1 MVPSSFPSHSGTSNA
16 SLCSNGNSSPGRNLQ
31 PTLAFIGEAPGR
43 NEIAKQE
50 VFIGVSGQLLNAV
63 LDAYGVRREDVFLGN
78 ATLCHYPDSMK
89 SKKGGVPE
97 EAIVACRPRL
107 MEELTLAGVD
117 TVVPMGNSAVT
128 AVVPD
133 LAKRSGITKL
143 RVGRPKTLQHG
154 PTSLLVVPTFHPAAC
169 LRRQEQFPQML
180 TDIGKAVS
188 TMNLP
193 DLWYEPQ
200 IEVINASDPDALD
213 ILAEM
218 HVPKDNLIF
227 LDIET
232 SREKD
237 ISYGNIHMN
246 RVLCVGIGPEDSDIV
261 YVFTE
266 ECFKNPLFRVEFI
279 KMLEACKIGAQ
290 NGKFDLGALRAYL
303 GYPDFEGPKL
313 SEDTMLQSYALHEYA
328 GVHGLEYMGM
338 ELLGTDD
345 WKHVIHPYLK
355 GPTGKGPTDYAN
367 IPPDILHKY
376 NAFDVH
382 ATRLLHRYFDREID
396 ARGLRKAYE
405 FMLRVS
411 NMLQF
416 VEPRGLGFDRE
427 YSQELADQYAEE
439 RKDLE
444 RGLPTV
450 CDPEAK
456 GKHLRVP
463 HKLNVDSPDQVHK
476 YFKDAGIDL
485 DDTEADTLRPTYRGP
500 GLSDEVRA
508 TTQLILDIRAITKMD
523 GTFVTGLR
531 KRTTSEGT
539 VHPSFLI
546 HGTTSGRLSARN
558 PNSQNIPRA
567 EQIKRQFVAR
577 SVDRTLVGVDMSQA
591 ELRVLTW
598 LAREELTR
606 DIFNDPTRDL
616 FVELC
621 RSMFP
626 DRYPATLTD
635 KEVKKLS
642 SHESPGEPSI
652 RTLVKTFAYGIAYGR
667 TAAGIA
673 ADPQFNMDVRV
684 AQKHMKVFEKTIPN
698 IIAFLEEAADQA
710 CRGEALIT
718 PFGRQRRFFLV
729 TPQNRH
735 AVRNEAKSFYAQSIA
750 SDIVLEAACRLT
762 QQHHIFIVNLVH
774 DAIYADVLKED
785 AEKVRDLIARTMI
798 EVAEEVTEGY
808 VKFAAEGKIGRSWA
822 DV

>member
-1 MVPSSFPSHSGTSNA
+1 V
-16 SLCSNGNSSPGRNLQ
+16 
-31 PTLAFIGEAPGR
+31 LAFVGEAPGR

-50 VFIGVSGQLLNAV
+50 VFIGASGQLLNAV
-63 LDAYGVRREDVFLGN
+63 LDSYNVKREEVFLGN
-78 ATLCHYPDSMK
+78 ATLCHYPDSFK
-89 SKKGGVPE
+89 ELPE
-97 EAIVACRPRL
+97 EAIAACRPRL
-107 MEELTLAGVD
+107 MEELSLAGVT
-117 TVVPMGNSAVT
+117 TVVPMGNSAAK
-128 AVVPD
+128 AVAPD
-133 LAKRSGITKL
+133 LAKKSGITKL
-143 RVGRPKTLQHG
+143 RVGRPKTLAL
-154 PTSLLVVPTFHPAAC
+154 PTGSLLVVPTFHPAAC

-188 TMNLP
+188 SANLP
-193 DLWYEPQ
+193 DLWYEPDIHVIGKRDAFNTI
-200 IEVINASDPDALD
+200 IELTSPGL
-213 ILAEM
+213 LA
-218 HVPKDNLIF
+218 F

-237 ISYGNIHMN
+237 ISYGNVHMN
-246 RVLCVGIGPEDSDIV
+246 RVLCVGIGIENTDSV
-261 YVFTE
+261 FVFTE
-266 ECFKNPLFRVEFI
+266 ECFEDPIFRGQF
-279 KMLEACKIGAQ
+279 MHFLETNKIGAQ

-303 GYPDFEGPKL
+303 GYPDFKGPRL
-313 SEDTMLQSYALHEYA
+313 AEDTMLQSYALHEYA

-338 ELLGTDD
+338 ELLGTPD
-345 WKHVIHPYLK
+345 WKHDIQPYLK
-355 GPTGKGPTDYAN
+355 GPDGKQPIDYAN
-367 IPPDILHKY
+367 IPRDILYKY

-382 ATRLLHRYFDREID
+382 ATRLLHNYFDREITERGVRD
-396 ARGLRKAYE
+396 AYR

-411 NMLQF
+411 NMLQY
-416 VEPRGLGFDRE
+416 VEPRGLGFDIP
-427 YSQELADQYAEE
+427 YSQELADRLQGE
-439 RKDLE
+439 REDLS

-456 GKHLRVP
+456 GRHLRIP
-463 HKLNVDSPDQVHK
+463 HKLNVDSPDQVSK
-476 YFKDAGIDL
+476 YFKDHGVEL
-485 DDTEADTLRPTYRGP
+485 ENTEADTLKLLLDDPRV
-500 GLSDEVRA
+500 SEEVKA
-508 TTQLILDIRAITKMD
+508 TTQLALDIRAITKMD

-531 KRTTSEGT
+531 KRTTAEGT

-567 EQIKRQFVAR
+567 EQIKRQFIAR
-577 SVDRTLVGVDMSQA
+577 SEERTLVGVDMSQA

-598 LAREELTR
+598 LAKEELTR
-606 DIFNDPTRDL
+606 DIFNDPSRDL

-626 DRYPATLTD
+626 DRYPSTLSD
-635 KEVKKLS
+635 RQVKKLS
-642 SHESPGEPSI
+642 SHEAPGEPSI

-673 ADPQFNMDVRV
+673 ADPQFAMDVRV

-698 IIAFLEEAADQA
+698 IIAFLEGAADQA

-729 TPQNRH
+729 TPQNKH

-762 QQHHIFIVNLVH
+762 KQHHVFIVNLVH
-774 DAIYADVLKED
+774 DAIYADVPKED
-785 AEKVRDLIARTMI
+785 AIPTRDLIARTMI
-798 EVAEEVTEGY
+798 EVAEEITGGY

>member
-1 MVPSSFPSHSGTSNA
+1 LVPSSFPRVSRDADSTVSLDDTVPDSGN
-16 SLCSNGNSSPGRNLQ
+16 NR

-50 VFIGVSGQLLNAV
+50 VFIGASGQLLNAV
-63 LDAYGVRREDVFLGN
+63 LDAYGVQREDVFLGN

-89 SKKGGVPE
+89 NLPD
-97 EAIVACRPRL
+97 EAIAACRPRL
-107 MEELTLAGVD
+107 MEELTTAQV
-117 TVVPMGNSAVT
+117 TTIVPMGNSAVK

-143 RVGRPKTLQHG
+143 RVGRPKVLQHG

-188 TMNLP
+188 AANLP

-200 IEVINASDPDALD
+200 IEVINESDPAALD
-213 ILAEM
+213 ILAKM
-218 HVPKDNLIF
+218 HVSEDNLVF

-246 RVLCVGIGPEDSDIV
+246 RVLCVGIGPVDSDIV

-266 ECFKNPLFRVEFI
+266 ECFRNPLFRVEFI

-411 NMLQF
+411 NMLQY
-416 VEPRGLGFDRE
+416 VEPRGLGFDIP
-427 YSQELADQYAEE
+427 YSQSLADQYAEE

-463 HKLNVDSPDQVHK
+463 HKLNVDSPDQVNK
-476 YFKDAGIDL
+476 YFRDHGVEL
-485 DDTEADTLRPTYRGP
+485 DNTEADTLKELLQMP
-500 GLSDEVRA
+500 GMSENVRA

-531 KRTTSEGT
+531 KKVTAEGT

-567 EQIKRQFVAR
+567 EQIKRQFIAR
-577 SVDRTLVGVDMSQA
+577 SPERTLVGVDMSQA

-598 LAREELTR
+598 LAKEELTR

-673 ADPQFNMDVRV
+673 ADPQFAMDVQV

-698 IIAFLEEAADQA
+698 IIAFLEGAADQA
-710 CRGEALIT
+710 CRGEPLIT

-762 QQHHIFIVNLVH
+762 QQHRIFVVNLVH
-774 DAIYADVLKED
+774 DAVYCDVPKTEAED
-785 AEKVRDLIARTMI
+785 VAELVSNTMI
-798 EVAEEVTEGY
+798 QVGEEVTEGY
-808 VKFAAEGKIGRSWA
+808 VKFATDKKIGRSWA

>member
-1 MVPSSFPSHSGTSNA
+1 MVPSSFPRIARDDSSTVP
-16 SLCSNGNSSPGRNLQ
+16 GNTDGSSR
-31 PTLAFIGEAPGR
+31 PTLAFVGEAPGR

-143 RVGRPKTLQHG
+143 RVGRPKVLQHG

-200 IEVINASDPDALD
+200 IEIINASDPDALD

-355 GPTGKGPTDYAN
+355 GSTGKGPTDYAN

-416 VEPRGLGFDRE
+416 VEPRGLGFDSE

-456 GKHLRVP
+456 GKHLRIP

-485 DDTEADTLRPTYRGP
+485 DDTEADTLKTLLGEPTARVP
-500 GLSDEVRA
+500 DEVKA

-531 KRTTSEGT
+531 KKTTPEGT

-567 EQIKRQFVAR
+567 EQIKRQFIAR
-577 SVDRTLVGVDMSQA
+577 DEDRILVGVDMSQA

-598 LAREELTR
+598 LAKEELTR
-606 DIFNDPTRDL
+606 DIFNNPQRDL

-626 DRYPATLTD
+626 DHYPTTLSD
-635 KEVKKLS
+635 MEVKKLS
-642 SHESPGEPSI
+642 SHESRGEPSI

-673 ADPQFNMDVRV
+673 GDPQFNMDVRV

>member
-1 MVPSSFPSHSGTSNA
+1 MVPSSFPRVSRDA
-16 SLCSNGNSSPGRNLQ
+16 SSTIPGNTGGSSR
-31 PTLAFIGEAPGR
+31 PTLAFVGEAPGR

-63 LDAYGVRREDVFLGN
+63 LDTYNVKREEVFLGN

-97 EAIVACRPRL
+97 KAIAACRPRL

-117 TVVPMGNSAVT
+117 TVVPMGNSAVK

-188 TMNLP
+188 SANLP

-200 IEVINASDPDALD
+200 IEIINESDPDALD

-218 HVPKDNLIF
+218 HVSKDNLIF

-246 RVLCVGIGPEDSDIV
+246 RVLCVGIGPGDSDIV

-382 ATRLLHRYFDREID
+382 ATRLLYRYFDREID

-411 NMLQF
+411 NMLQY
-416 VEPRGLGFDRE
+416 VEPRGLGFDSA
-427 YSQELADQYAEE
+427 YSQELADHYAEE

-463 HKLNVDSPDQVHK
+463 HKLNVDSPDQVQK
-476 YFKDAGIDL
+476 YYHDQGVDL
-485 DDTEADTLRPTYRGP
+485 DNTEADTLIALRDSRI
-500 GLSDEVRA
+500 LRESVQ
-508 TTQLILDIRAITKMD
+508 TTTGLILDIRAITKMD

-531 KRTTSEGT
+531 KRTTPEGT

-567 EQIKRQFVAR
+567 EQIKRQFISR
-577 SVDRTLVGVDMSQA
+577 REGRILVGVDMSQA

-598 LAREELTR
+598 LAKEELTR

-642 SHESPGEPSI
+642 SAEKPGEPSI

-673 ADPQFNMDVRV
+673 ADPQFAMDVRV

-698 IIAFLEEAADQA
+698 IIAFLEGAADQA
-710 CRGEALIT
+710 CRGEPLIT

-762 QQHHIFIVNLVH
+762 QQHHVFIVNLVH
-774 DAIYADVLKED
+774 DAIYADVPKEE
-785 AEKVRDLIARTMI
+785 AIPTRDLIARTMI

>member
-1 MVPSSFPSHSGTSNA
+1 MVPSSFPRVARDDSSTVP
-16 SLCSNGNSSPGRNLQ
+16 GNTGDSSR
-31 PTLAFIGEAPGR
+31 PTLAFVGEAPGR

-63 LDAYGVRREDVFLGN
+63 LDAYGVQREDVFLGN

-97 EAIVACRPRL
+97 EAIAACRPRL

-117 TVVPMGNSAVT
+117 TVVPMGNSAVK

-188 TMNLP
+188 SANLP

-200 IEVINASDPDALD
+200 IEIINASDPDALD

-355 GPTGKGPTDYAN
+355 GSTGKGPTDYAN

-411 NMLQF
+411 NMLQY
-416 VEPRGLGFDRE
+416 VEPRGLGFDSE
-427 YSQELADQYAEE
+427 YSQELADHYAEE

-456 GKHLRVP
+456 GKHLRIP
-463 HKLNVDSPDQVHK
+463 HKLNVDHPIRSRSTTRRRD
-476 YFKDAGIDL
+476 
-485 DDTEADTLRPTYRGP
+485 RP
-500 GLSDEVRA
+500 
-508 TTQLILDIRAITKMD
+508 
-523 GTFVTGLR
+523 
-531 KRTTSEGT
+531 
-539 VHPSFLI
+539 
-546 HGTTSGRLSARN
+546 
-558 PNSQNIPRA
+558 
-567 EQIKRQFVAR
+567 
-577 SVDRTLVGVDMSQA
+577 
-591 ELRVLTW
+591 
-598 LAREELTR
+598 
-606 DIFNDPTRDL
+606 
-616 FVELC
+616 
-621 RSMFP
+621 
-626 DRYPATLTD
+626 
-635 KEVKKLS
+635 
-642 SHESPGEPSI
+642 
-652 RTLVKTFAYGIAYGR
+652 
-667 TAAGIA
+667 
-673 ADPQFNMDVRV
+673 
-684 AQKHMKVFEKTIPN
+684 
-698 IIAFLEEAADQA
+698 
-710 CRGEALIT
+710 
-718 PFGRQRRFFLV
+718 
-729 TPQNRH
+729 
-735 AVRNEAKSFYAQSIA
+735 
-750 SDIVLEAACRLT
+750 
-762 QQHHIFIVNLVH
+762 
-774 DAIYADVLKED
+774 
-785 AEKVRDLIARTMI
+785 
-798 EVAEEVTEGY
+798 
-808 VKFAAEGKIGRSWA
+808 
-822 DV
+822 

>member
-1 MVPSSFPSHSGTSNA
+1 MVPSSFPRVARDDSSTVP
-16 SLCSNGNSSPGRNLQ
+16 GNTGGSSR
-31 PTLAFIGEAPGR
+31 PTLAFVGEAPGR
-43 NEIAKQE
+43 NEIARQE

-63 LDAYGVRREDVFLGN
+63 LDAYGVQREDVFLGN

-97 EAIVACRPRL
+97 EAIAACRPRL
-107 MEELTLAGVD
+107 MEELTTAQV
-117 TVVPMGNSAVT
+117 TTIVPMGNSAVK

-143 RVGRPKTLQHG
+143 RVGRPKVLQHG

-188 TMNLP
+188 SANLP
-193 DLWYEPQ
+193 DLWYEPN
-200 IEVINASDPDALD
+200 IFVVTPDKCPSAIINALTGKERLS
-213 ILAEM
+213 
-218 HVPKDNLIF
+218 F

-237 ISYGNIHMN
+237 ISYGNVHMN
-246 RVLCVGIGPEDSDIV
+246 KLLCVGIGEEEGEDSV
-261 YVFTE
+261 FVFTE
-266 ECFKNPLFRVEFI
+266 ECFEDEEFRQRF
-279 KMLEACKIGAQ
+279 MTFLSTNRLGAQ

-313 SEDTMLQSYALHEYA
+313 SEDTMLGSYALHEYA

-367 IPPDILHKY
+367 VPPDILHKY

-411 NMLQF
+411 NMLQY
-416 VEPRGLGFDRE
+416 VEPRGLGFDSE
-427 YSQELADQYAEE
+427 YSQELADHYAGE

-463 HKLNVDSPDQVHK
+463 HKLNVDSPDQVQK
-476 YFKDAGIDL
+476 YYRDAGIEL
-485 DDTEADTLRPTYRGP
+485 DDTEADTLRMVLESP
-500 GLSDEVRA
+500 GTSEDVRA

-531 KRTTSEGT
+531 KRTTPEGT

-567 EQIKRQFVAR
+567 EQIKRQFIAR
-577 SVDRTLVGVDMSQA
+577 SEDRILVGVDMSQA

-626 DRYPATLTD
+626 SRYPASMED
-635 KEVKKLS
+635 KEVKSLS
-642 SHESPGEPSI
+642 SKEAPGEPSI

-673 ADPQFNMDVRV
+673 ADPQFAMDVRV
-684 AQKHMKVFEKTIPN
+684 AQKHMKVFEKTIPS
-698 IIAFLEEAADQA
+698 IIGFLEEAADQA